1 MTLLQYVLIVLSLL
15 GLLNLFWQIRRG
27 NLEWLASIKW
37 FIAWIALLVVAIEP
51 GVADW
56 LANLFGTGRGADLL
70 IYGAIVFIFLLIF
83 KLILKLNQ
91 MDRQISQLVSYIAK
105 HNVYLKDD
113 SEKSDSTSQNNTV
126 L

>member
-1 MTLLQYVLIVLSLL
+1 MTLLQYVLIILSLL

-27 NLEWLASIKW
+27 NLDWVSSIKW
-37 FIAWIALLVVAIEP
+37 FVAWCAVLVVAIKP

-56 LANLFGTGRGADLL
+56 LADLFGTGRGADLL

-105 HNVYLKDD
+105 HNVYTKDN
-113 SEKSDSTSQNNTV
+113 SEHDKK
-126 L
+126 

>member
-1 MTLLQYVLIVLSLL
+1 MILLQYVLIVLSLL

-27 NLEWLASIKW
+27 NLDWIASIKW
-37 FIAWIALLVVAIEP
+37 FMAWVALLVVAIKP

-70 IYGAIVFIFLLIF
+70 IYGAIIFIFILIF

-91 MDRQISQLVSYIAK
+91 MDRQISKLVSYIAK
-105 HNVYLKDD
+105 HNVYTKED
-113 SEKSDSTSQNNTV
+113 SAHDKK
-126 L
+126 